1 MATATKRKPRKSS
14 KKRPVKTV
22 AATNTN
28 MQSRLNSLRADF
40 DALQHDVRGLASDVG
55 DAASTQV
62 QELMTDAIGS
72 ANDAVERV
80 SEWSTENLNGVRDA
94 VKTQPLAA
102 CMLSM
107 SAGALIG
114 ALLLR

>member
-1 MATATKRKPRKSS
+1 MATAKRLRR
-14 KKRPVKTV
+14 RPKTRIVKTS
-22 AATNTN
+22 NIM

-40 DALQHDVRGLASDVG
+40 DALQQDVRGLASDVG
-55 DAASTQV
+55 DAASEQV
-62 QELMTDAIGS
+62 QGAMDLVTEWGS
-72 ANDAVERV
+72 
-80 SEWSTENLNGVRDA
+80 ENLTTVRSA

>member
-1 MATATKRKPRKSS
+1 MATATRRKRTTRRTVRNSS
-14 KKRPVKTV
+14 TG
-22 AATNTN
+22 

-40 DALQHDVRGLASDVG
+40 DALQNDVRGLASDVG

-62 QELMTDAIGS
+62 QDIMSDAI
-72 ANDAVERV
+72 DTVDRV
-80 SEWSTENLNGVRDA
+80 SEWGVENLNGVRTA
-94 VKTQPLAA
+94 VKSQPLAA

>member
-1 MATATKRKPRKSS
+1 MAKTATRKRK
-14 KKRPVKTV
+14 KRTVKTV
-22 AATNTN
+22 KAANTG

-40 DALQHDVRGLASDVG
+40 DALQNDVRGLASDVG

-62 QELMTDAIGS
+62 QELMSDAS
-72 ANDAVERV
+72 RTATEAVDRV
-80 SEWSTENLNGVRDA
+80 SEWGAENLAGMRSA
-94 VKTQPLAA
+94 VKMQPLAA

>member
-1 MATATKRKPRKSS
+1 MARTATRKRK
-14 KKRPVKTV
+14 KRTVKTV
-22 AATNTN
+22 RAANTG

-55 DAASTQV
+55 DAATSQV
-62 QELMTDAIGS
+62 QGFMSDAS
-72 ANDAVERV
+72 RTATETVDRV
-80 SEWSTENLNGVRDA
+80 SEWGAENLAGVRTA

>member
-1 MATATKRKPRKSS
+1 
-14 KKRPVKTV
+14 
-22 AATNTN
+22 

-40 DALQHDVRGLASDVG
+40 DALQQDVRGLASDVG
-55 DAASTQV
+55 DVATEQV
-62 QELMTDAIGS
+62 QGAMD
-72 ANDAVERV
+72 RV
-80 SEWSTENLNGVRDA
+80 SEWGTENLKGVRVA

-114 ALLLR
+114 AWLLR

>member
-1 MATATKRKPRKSS
+1 MATAKRLRSRRKT
-14 KKRPVKTV
+14 RTVK
-22 AATNTN
+22 ASNN
-28 MQSRLNSLRADF
+28 MMQSRLNSLRADF
-40 DALQHDVRGLASDVG
+40 DALQQDVRGLASDVG
-55 DAASTQV
+55 DVASEQV
-62 QELMTDAIGS
+62 QGAMDLVTEWGS
-72 ANDAVERV
+72 
-80 SEWSTENLNGVRDA
+80 ENLTSVRSV

>member
-1 MATATKRKPRKSS
+1 MAAPKRRKS
-14 KKRPVKTV
+14 KIRTV
-22 AATNTN
+22 RASSTA

-40 DALQHDVRGLASDVG
+40 DALQQDVRGLASDVG
-55 DAASTQV
+55 DAASSQV
-62 QELMTDAIGS
+62 QELMSDAIGTAS
-72 ANDAVERV
+72 DTVNRVND
-80 SEWSTENLNGVRDA
+80 WSVENLNGVRTA

-107 SAGALIG
+107 SAGAIMG

>member
-1 MATATKRKPRKSS
+1 MATATRR
-14 KKRPVKTV
+14 RRRTRKTV
-22 AATNTN
+22 RASNTG

-40 DALQHDVRGLASDVG
+40 DALQNDVRGLASDVG
-55 DAASTQV
+55 NAASTQA
-62 QELMTDAIGS
+62 QEIMSDAMDTASG
-72 ANDAVERV
+72 AVDRV
-80 SEWSTENLNGVRDA
+80 SEWGTENLNGVRSA
-94 VKTQPLAA
+94 VKSQPLAA

>member
-1 MATATKRKPRKSS
+1 MATTATRKRKRTT
-14 KKRPVKTV
+14 VKTV
-22 AATNTN
+22 KAANTG

-62 QELMTDAIGS
+62 QEFMTDAVGTAS
-72 ANDAVERV
+72 EAVDRV
-80 SEWSTENLNGVRDA
+80 SEWGAENLDGVRTA
-94 VKTQPLAA
+94 VKMQPLAA

>member
-1 MATATKRKPRKSS
+1 MATATRRKRRT
-14 KKRPVKTV
+14 RTVKV
-22 AATNTN
+22 SNTG

-40 DALQHDVRGLASDVG
+40 DALQHDVRGLATDVG

-62 QELMTDAIGS
+62 QELMSDAIDTASG
-72 ANDAVERV
+72 AVDRV
-80 SEWSTENLNGVRDA
+80 SEWGSENLNGVRSA
-94 VKTQPLAA
+94 VKSQPLAA

>member
-1 MATATKRKPRKSS
+1 MARTATRKRN
-14 KKRPVKTV
+14 KRTVKTV
-22 AATNTN
+22 KAANTA

-55 DAASTQV
+55 DAASNQV
-62 QELMTDAIGS
+62 QGFMSDAGRTAS
-72 ANDAVERV
+72 EAVDRV
-80 SEWSTENLNGVRDA
+80 SEWGAENLAGMRSA

>member
-1 MATATKRKPRKSS
+1 MATATRRKRRT
-14 KKRPVKTV
+14 RRTV
-22 AATNTN
+22 RASNTG

-40 DALQHDVRGLASDVG
+40 DALQSDVRGLASDVG

-62 QELMTDAIGS
+62 RDAIDS
-72 ANDAVERV
+72 ASGAVDRV
-80 SEWSTENLNGVRDA
+80 SEWGVDNLNGVRSA
-94 VKTQPLAA
+94 VKSQPLAA

>member
-1 MATATKRKPRKSS
+1 MARTATRRR
-14 KKRPVKTV
+14 KKRTVKTV
-22 AATNTN
+22 KAANN
-28 MQSRLNSLRADF
+28 GMQSRLNSLRADF

-62 QELMTDAIGS
+62 QEFVSDAS
-72 ANDAVERV
+72 RTASETVDRV
-80 SEWSTENLNGVRDA
+80 TEWGTENLAGVRTA

>member
-1 MATATKRKPRKSS
+1 
-14 KKRPVKTV
+14 
-22 AATNTN
+22 

-55 DAASTQV
+55 DAASSQV
-62 QELMTDAIGS
+62 QDAIDTASG
-72 ANDAVERV
+72 AVDRV
-80 SEWSTENLNGVRDA
+80 SEWGTENLNGVRSA
-94 VKTQPLAA
+94 VKSQPLAA

>member
-1 MATATKRKPRKSS
+1 MAKTTTRKRK
-14 KKRPVKTV
+14 KRTIKTV
-22 AATNTN
+22 KAANTG

-40 DALQHDVRGLASDVG
+40 GALQNDVRGLASDVG
-55 DAASTQV
+55 DVASTQAK
-62 QELMTDAIGS
+62 EFMSDAMDT
-72 ANDAVERV
+72 ATETVDRV
-80 SEWSTENLNGVRDA
+80 SEWGAENLDGVRTV
-94 VKTQPLAA
+94 VKMQPLAA

>member
-1 MATATKRKPRKSS
+1 MATDKRRTRKI
-14 KKRPVKTV
+14 KTV
-22 AATNTN
+22 KASNTA

-40 DALQHDVRGLASDVG
+40 DALQQDVRGLASDVG
-55 DAASTQV
+55 DAASSQV
-62 QELMTDAIGS
+62 QGFMSDAIGTAS
-72 ANDAVERV
+72 DTVNRVND
-80 SEWSTENLNGVRDA
+80 WSVENLNGVRTA

-107 SAGALIG
+107 SAGAIIG

>member
-1 MATATKRKPRKSS
+1 MATAKRLRR
-14 KKRPVKTV
+14 RPKTRIVKTS
-22 AATNTN
+22 NN
-28 MQSRLNSLRADF
+28 MMQSRLNSLRADF
-40 DALQHDVRGLASDVG
+40 DALQQDVRGLASDVG
-55 DAASTQV
+55 DAASEQV
-62 QELMTDAIGS
+62 QGAMDLVTEWGS
-72 ANDAVERV
+72 
-80 SEWSTENLNGVRDA
+80 ENLTTVRSV

>member
-1 MATATKRKPRKSS
+1 MARTATRKRK
-14 KKRPVKTV
+14 KRTVKTV
-22 AATNTN
+22 KSATG

-55 DAASTQV
+55 DAASSQAKEFV
-62 QELMTDAIGS
+62 NDAIGT
-72 ANDAVERV
+72 ATDTVDRV
-80 SEWSTENLNGVRDA
+80 TEWGAENLDGVRTA

>member
-1 MATATKRKPRKSS
+1 MATATRRKRRMTT
-14 KKRPVKTV
+14 VK
-22 AATNTN
+22 ASNTG

-55 DAASTQV
+55 GAASTQV
-62 QELMTDAIGS
+62 QELMTDAIDTASG
-72 ANDAVERV
+72 AVDRV
-80 SEWSTENLNGVRDA
+80 GEWGTENLNGVRSV
-94 VKTQPLAA
+94 VKSQPLAA

>member
-1 MATATKRKPRKSS
+1 MATAKRRK
-14 KKRPVKTV
+14 RNVRTVK
-22 AATNTN
+22 ASNTT

-40 DALQHDVRGLASDVG
+40 DALQQDVRGLATDVG
-55 DAASTQV
+55 DAASSQV
-62 QELMTDAIGS
+62 QELMTDAIGTAS
-72 ANDAVERV
+72 EAVDRV
-80 SEWSTENLNGVRDA
+80 SEWGAENLNGVRSA

-107 SAGALIG
+107 SAGAIIG

>member
-1 MATATKRKPRKSS
+1 MATATRRKRKTRT
-14 KKRPVKTV
+14 VK
-22 AATNTN
+22 ASNTA

-40 DALQHDVRGLASDVG
+40 DALQHDVRGLASDVSG
-55 DAASTQV
+55 VASSQV
-62 QELMTDAIGS
+62 QELMTDAMDTASG
-72 ANDAVERV
+72 AVERV
-80 SEWSTENLNGVRDA
+80 SEWGSENLNGVRTA
-94 VKTQPLAA
+94 VKSQPLAA

>member
-1 MATATKRKPRKSS
+1 
-14 KKRPVKTV
+14 
-22 AATNTN
+22 

-40 DALQHDVRGLASDVG
+40 DALQHDVRELASDVG
-55 DAASTQV
+55 DAATMQAR
-62 QELMTDAIGS
+62 ELMSDAIGTAS
-72 ANDAVERV
+72 NAADRV
-80 SEWSTENLNGVRDA
+80 GEWGYENLNSVRNA

-107 SAGALIG
+107 SAGAIIG

>member
-1 MATATKRKPRKSS
+1 MAIAKLRKRKVRT
-14 KKRPVKTV
+14 VK
-22 AATNTN
+22 ASNTA

-40 DALQHDVRGLASDVG
+40 DALQQDVRGLASDVG
-55 DAASTQV
+55 DAASSQV
-62 QELMTDAIGS
+62 QGFMSDAIGTAS
-72 ANDAVERV
+72 DTVNRVND
-80 SEWSTENLNGVRDA
+80 WSVENLNGVRTA

-107 SAGALIG
+107 SAGAIIG

>member
-1 MATATKRKPRKSS
+1 MAIAKRRKRKIRT
-14 KKRPVKTV
+14 VK
-22 AATNTN
+22 ASNTT

-40 DALQHDVRGLASDVG
+40 DALQQDVRSLAGDVG
-55 DAASTQV
+55 DVASSQV
-62 QELMTDAIGS
+62 QEFMSDAIGTAS
-72 ANDAVERV
+72 DTVNRVNDWGV
-80 SEWSTENLNGVRDA
+80 ENLNGVRTA

-107 SAGALIG
+107 SAGAIIG

>member
-1 MATATKRKPRKSS
+1 MATATRR
-14 KKRPVKTV
+14 RRRTKTV
-22 AATNTN
+22 KASTG

-40 DALQHDVRGLASDVG
+40 DALQNDVRGLASDVG
-55 DAASTQV
+55 DVASTQV
-62 QELMTDAIGS
+62 QGLMNDAIGT
-72 ANDAVERV
+72 ATPAADRIGEWG
-80 SEWSTENLNGVRDA
+80 SENINTVRKA

-107 SAGALIG
+107 SAGAIIG

>member
-1 MATATKRKPRKSS
+1 MATAIRRKRRT
-14 KKRPVKTV
+14 KTV
-22 AATNTN
+22 KASNTM

-40 DALQHDVRGLASDVG
+40 DALQQDVRGLASEVG
-55 DAASTQV
+55 DVASTQV
-62 QELMTDAIGS
+62 QELMSDAIDS
-72 ANDAVERV
+72 CSEAVDRV
-80 SEWSTENLNGVRDA
+80 GTWGAENLNGVRTA

-102 CMLSM
+102 CMISM

>member
-1 MATATKRKPRKSS
+1 MATASPRKRK
-14 KKRPVKTV
+14 KRTVRRVKTV
-22 AATNTN
+22 KASNTA
-28 MQSRLNSLRADF
+28 MQSRLNSLRSDF
-40 DALQHDVRGLASDVG
+40 DALQQDVRGLASDVG
-55 DAASTQV
+55 GAATSQV
-62 QELMTDAIGS
+62 QEFVTDAIGS
-72 ANDAVERV
+72 ATDAVDRV
-80 SEWSTENLNGVRDA
+80 SEWSTENLNGVRAA

>member
-1 MATATKRKPRKSS
+1 MATATRRKRRT
-14 KKRPVKTV
+14 RTVKV
-22 AATNTN
+22 SNTG

-40 DALQHDVRGLASDVG
+40 DALQHDVRGLATDVG

-62 QELMTDAIGS
+62 QELMSDAIDTASG
-72 ANDAVERV
+72 AVDRV
-80 SEWSTENLNGVRDA
+80 SEWGSENLDGVRSA
-94 VKTQPLAA
+94 VKSQPLAA

>member
-1 MATATKRKPRKSS
+1 MVTATRRKRRT
-14 KKRPVKTV
+14 RRTVKTS
-22 AATNTN
+22 NTG

-40 DALQHDVRGLASDVG
+40 DALQNDVRGLASDVG

-62 QELMTDAIGS
+62 QDIMSDAI
-72 ANDAVERV
+72 DTVDRV
-80 SEWSTENLNGVRDA
+80 SEWSTENLNGVRSA
-94 VKTQPLAA
+94 VKSQPLAA